1 VPEPVTVVVATRNRN
16 ASVATTIASL
26 LEGTERPHDIV
37 IVDQSDDD
45 GTAAAVERFAKH
57 VRYLRSR
64 TTGLARA
71 HNVGIAEARTELIA
85 MTDDD
90 CDVSRDWLAGIA
102 GAFTGDPRVGL
113 LFGGV
118 LPMPHDS
125 AIGFV
130 PSYVRDEPF
139 LARSLVDKAKI
150 DGMGACMALRR
161 RVWTDLGGFDERFGA
176 GGPFHA
182 ADEGEF
188 ALRAL
193 KAGWFVYETPTVS
206 VIHRGIRDRTD
217 AHALVHRYA
226 YGTGAMMAK
235 HVRARTPHA
244 TRLLGT
250 MAWRWARGRTH
261 SAVRIGG
268 GRHRWLRLDGFVRG
282 FVAGALAESP

>member
-1 VPEPVTVVVATRNRN
+1 VVEPVTVVIATRNRN
-16 ASVATTIASL
+16 ASVARTIASL

-37 IVDQSDDD
+37 VVDQSDDD
-45 GTAAAVERFAKH
+45 RTAAAVEPFAED

-71 HNVGIAEARTELIA
+71 HNVAIAEARTELIA
-85 MTDDD
+85 VTDDD
-90 CDVSRDWLAGIA
+90 CEVSRDWLAAIP
-102 GAFTGDPRVGL
+102 GAFACDPRIALV
-113 LFGGV
+113 FGGV
-118 LPMPHDS
+118 LPMPHDP
-125 AIGFV
+125 AMGFV
-130 PSYVRDEPF
+130 PGYVREEAF
-139 LARSLVDKAKI
+139 LARSLADKARI

-161 RVWTDLGGFDERFGA
+161 RIWMELGGFDERFGA

-193 KAGWFVYETPTVS
+193 EAGWFVYETPAVS
-206 VIHRGIRDRTD
+206 VLHRGLRGRME

-235 HVRARTPHA
+235 HVRARTPY
-244 TRLLGT
+244 TKRLLGT

-268 GRHRWLRLDGFVRG
+268 GRHRLLRLDGFVRG
-282 FVAGALAESP
+282 FVAGALAGSP

>member
-1 VPEPVTVVVATRNRN
+1 VTEPVTVVIATRNRD
-16 ASVATTIASL
+16 ASVVATITSL
-26 LEGTERPHDIV
+26 LDGTVRPHEIV
-37 IVDQSDDD
+37 VVDQSDDD
-45 GTAAAVERFAKH
+45 RTAAAVARFATD
-57 VRYLRSR
+57 VRYVRSR

-71 HNVGIAEARTELIA
+71 HNLAIADARTELIGI
-85 MTDDD
+85 TDDD
-90 CDVSRDWLAGIA
+90 CEVSCDWVEEIVR
-102 GAFTGDPRVGL
+102 AFGRDPRVGL
-113 LFGGV
+113 VFGGV
-118 LPMPHDS
+118 VPTPHDPV
-125 AIGFV
+125 AGFV
-130 PSYVRDEPF
+130 PSYVREEPF

-161 RVWTDLGGFDERFGA
+161 SIWTELGGFDERFGA

-193 KAGWFVYETPTVS
+193 RAGWFVYETPAVS
-206 VIHRGIRDRTD
+206 VIHRGFRGRTE

-235 HVRARTPHA
+235 HVRARTPYA

-250 MAWRWARGRTH
+250 MAWRWMRGRMH
-261 SAVRIGG
+261 SAVRIGD

-282 FVAGALAESP
+282 FVAGALAEGR

>member
-1 VPEPVTVVVATRNRN
+1 VAEPVTVVVATRNRN
-16 ASVATTIASL
+16 ASVVRTIASL

-37 IVDQSDDD
+37 VVDQSDDD
-45 GTAAAVERFAKH
+45 GTAAAIERFAKD

-71 HNVGIAEARTELIA
+71 HNVAIAEARTELIA

-102 GAFTGDPRVGL
+102 GAFTCDPRVGL
-113 LFGGV
+113 VFGGV
-118 LPMPHDS
+118 LPMPHDP
-125 AIGFV
+125 ALGFV
-130 PSYVRDEPF
+130 PSYVREEAF
-139 LARSLVDKAKI
+139 LARSLADKAKI
-150 DGMGACMALRR
+150 DGMGACMALKRR
-161 RVWTDLGGFDERFGA
+161 IWTDLGGFDERFGA
-176 GGPFHA
+176 GATFHA

-193 KAGWFVYETPTVS
+193 EAGWFVYETPAVS
-206 VIHRGIRDRTD
+206 VIHRGLRGRTE

-235 HVRARTPHA
+235 HVRARTPYA
-244 TRLLGT
+244 KRLLGT
-250 MAWRWARGRTH
+250 MAWRWARGRMH
-261 SAVRIGG
+261 SAVRIDG

-282 FVAGALAESP
+282 FVAGALAETP